1 MFDMF
6 SVNYIFGWFLGL
18 LPTWLPWAII
28 GFGIALFL
36 LVHLF
41 SGLVPF
47 LYRSVIMCSCIV
59 LIGLGAWVEGR
70 QNILSEG
77 AKEIEKVVVQ
87 EKLITKVVVQKYTE
101 KVKQVEVIHDQIAEQ
116 IDTKDD
122 HMCDVPESFVRLHD
136 SAAQNTVSGST
147 SRTDGASS
155 GIALST
161 VERTVADNYELYHK
175 VAEELSALQEWVTKQ
190 KELNP

>member
-6 SVNYIFGWFLGL
+6 SVDYIFGWFLGV

-41 SGLVPF
+41 SKLVPF
-47 LYRSVIMCSCIV
+47 LYRSIIMVLCIT
-59 LIGLGAWVEGR
+59 LIGVGSWVEGR

-77 AKEIEKVVVQ
+77 AKEIEKIVVQ
-87 EKLITKVVVQKYTE
+87 EKIITKVVVQKYE
-101 KVKQVEVIHDQIAEQ
+101 QQVKQIEVIHDQIAEQ
-116 IDTKDD
+116 INTKDD

-136 SAAQNTVSGST
+136 SAAQNTVPGPTSG
-147 SRTDGASS
+147 TDGASS
-155 GIALST
+155 GIALSA
-161 VERTVADNYELYHK
+161 VEHTITDNYEICHK
-175 VAEELSALQEWVTKQ
+175 VTEQLSALQEWVTKQ